1 MRLLPAIAPL
11 LLSLVSCHPPT
22 DAAVVVYTSF
32 DEVHARAVFDAF
44 RAETGLK
51 VLPVYDTEE
60 AKTLGLVHRLIE
72 ESRKP
77 QADVYWSGE
86 AARTALLA
94 DRGVLESFQP
104 ATARDIAAEWRDA

>member
-1 MRLLPAIAPL
+1 MRLLHAIAPL
-11 LLSLVSCHPPT
+11 LLSLVSCSPPT

-72 ESRKP
+72 ESRSP

-94 DRGVLESFQP
+94 DRGVLE
-104 ATARDIAAEWRDA
+104 